1 MDQSDLPGL
10 FLDPLLRL
18 LLQILSP
25 KAEELLILLRG
36 HNYRQAI
43 HIESSMEKL
52 QIVMQ
57 AGLLV

>member
-25 KAEELLILLRG
+25 KAEERLILLRG

-43 HIESSMEKL
+43 RKGSLVEKL
-52 QIVMQ
+52 RIVMQ